1 MASVSAKTTPPVEP
15 VSMASVG
22 RRAYFLHLTLTL
34 SSLHAS
40 RLGSGLIVSRVE
52 IVYPELLEGAP

>member
-1 MASVSAKTTPPVEP
+1 
-15 VSMASVG
+15 MASVG

-40 RLGSGLIVSRVE
+40 RLGSGLIVSPVE
-52 IVYPELLEGAP
+52 IVYSELLEGAP